1 MQGVTMSDFEPKK
14 VNNYLEII
22 FILTTAQNYTSDFSD
37 TLVGPDYCISSKA
50 DPTALSNQTYFENIS
65 NFW

>member
-50 DPTALSNQTYFENIS
+50 YPTALSN
-65 NFW
+65 